1 MKERRQFY
9 HVEEG
14 DEGPLS
20 QYLRRKAGLTP
31 HQIRSA
37 KFQPQG
43 ICVNG
48 SQARVTAVVKAGDCV
63 SILLEG
69 PGDAGGLHVSA
80 GSENEVGLHV
90 SGGSKNE
97 VGLHASAGSKNEV
110 GLQDTDVHLD
120 ILYEDED
127 LLIVNKPAGVAM
139 HPAHGHF
146 GDTLTDMVAAHFR
159 EKGEERQIRSIGRLD
174 KETSGVVVFAKNRI
188 AAARLSG
195 RDGRSGS
202 STECDS
208 LKGRGPEEDTG
219 RKSGGSCEK
228 EYLAVCEGHLKEDE
242 KKLSIHLPMRKVQG
256 ELNRMEVC
264 PAGEGLE
271 AHTYIEK
278 IRECGPNDLLRVRIT
293 TGRTHQIR
301 VHLAALG
308 HPLSGDAIY
317 AGGEFGNNTAGI
329 RKPGIA
335 AIGIRRAALHC
346 AKVRFRHP
354 LRGEWM
360 EFEAPLPEDMQ
371 QLISTEK

>member
-48 SQARVTAVVKAGDCV
+48 SQARVTAEVKAGDCV

-69 PGDAGGLHVSA
+69 WGDAEGLHVSA
-80 GSENEVGLHV
+80 GSENEVGL
-90 SGGSKNE
+90 
-97 VGLHASAGSKNEV
+97 
-110 GLQDTDVHLD
+110 QDTDVQLD

-174 KETSGVVVFAKNRI
+174 KETSGVVVFAKNRM

-278 IRECGPNDLLRVRIT
+278 IRECGSNDLLRVRIT

-301 VHLAALG
+301 VHLSALG

-317 AGGEFGNNTAGI
+317 AGEETGNNTEDI
-329 RKPGIA
+329 RKSGITA
-335 AIGIRRAALHC
+335 SGIRRAALHC

>member
-20 QYLRRKAGLTP
+20 LFLRRKAGLTP

-69 PGDAGGLHVSA
+69 SKDAGSLWDPA
-80 GSENEVGLHV
+80 GSRD
-90 SGGSKNE
+90 S
-97 VGLHASAGSKNEV
+97 VGLHASGGTRDPVRAQAEAGS
-110 GLQDTDVHLD
+110 QDTDVHLD

-195 RDGRSGS
+195 RGGRSGS
-202 STECDS
+202 STECAS
-208 LKGRGPEEDTG
+208 RKGRSPEEDTG
-219 RKSGGSCEK
+219 RKSGDSCEK

-242 KKLSIHLPMRKVQG
+242 KKLSIHLPMRKAQG
-256 ELNRMEVC
+256 ELNKMEVC

-308 HPLSGDAIY
+308 HPLTGDSIY
-317 AGGEFGNNTAGI
+317 AGEESENSTASIRKSGSTAAGI
-329 RKPGIA
+329 K
-335 AIGIRRAALHC
+335 RAALHC
-346 AKVRFRHP
+346 SRVQLRHP

-371 QLISTEK
+371 RLISTEK